1 MRVVSWLIFFFFS
14 SRRRHTRCREVSWAR
29 RCVQETGYQRRVHG
43 VVANL
48 LPSGVG
54 RAVAANA
61 CPKVFVPSTGLDPE
75 ARGLSVSAQA
85 GVLRRHLAGSGAPP
99 ESDVL
104 GHVIVDT
111 RNGEYPGG
119 INRKGIRD
127 QGLDVVD
134 CPLVTA
140 RSAPNIDERLLSD
153 VLCR

>member
-1 MRVVSWLIFFFFS
+1 VTPHIRSKIRDRIAEADLICYPPGSFFS
-14 SRRRHTRCREVSWAR
+14 S
-29 RCVQETGYQRRVHG
+29 

-75 ARGLSVSAQA
+75 ARDLSVAARA
-85 GVLRRHLAGSGAPP
+85 GLLRRHLAGSGAPTG
-99 ESDVL
+99 SDVL
-104 GHVIVDT
+104 SHVLVDT

-119 INRKGIRD
+119 VNKKGLKD

-140 RSAPNIDERLLSD
+140 HSAPNIDEKLLSK
-153 VLCR
+153 VLLSLT

>member
-1 MRVVSWLIFFFFS
+1 
-14 SRRRHTRCREVSWAR
+14 
-29 RCVQETGYQRRVHG
+29 
-43 VVANL
+43 
-48 LPSGVG
+48 
-54 RAVAANA
+54 VAANA

-85 GVLRRHLAGSGAPP
+85 GVLRRHLAGSGAPT
-99 ESDVL
+99 ESEVL

-119 INRKGIRD
+119 INRKGLKD

-140 RSAPNIDERLLSD
+140 RSAPNIDERLLSE
-153 VLCR
+153 VLLSLT